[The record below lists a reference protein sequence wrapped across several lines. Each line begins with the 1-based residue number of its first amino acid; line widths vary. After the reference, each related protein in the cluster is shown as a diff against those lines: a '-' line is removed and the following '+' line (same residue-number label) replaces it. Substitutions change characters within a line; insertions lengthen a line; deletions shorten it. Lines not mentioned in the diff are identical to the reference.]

1 MSLHG
6 QAVKTSPSHGENWG
20 SSPHGGARSPTRIRY
35 DLGRGFFYPIGI
47 EGACGKGGMGRFT
60 ESYGSDSAS
69 LYRKPGA
76 DGQTGLFRDQNRIR
90 MNCGYIPTIV
100 RYGIA
105 ICIADLEAKSLYH
118 RKLER

>member
-1 MSLHG
+1 MVKRLRRRPLTAKTG
-6 QAVKTSPSHGENWG
+6 VRVPMEVPDPLPGFDAVLVGDFFTPSG
-20 SSPHGGARSPTRIRY
+20 SKAPAAR
-35 DLGRGFFYPIGI
+35 
-47 EGACGKGGMGRFT
+47 GGMGRFT